1 MNKLLAVSLSTLA
14 VAGSLAGC
22 SNNNNNTPA
31 STSSSTTTSTAI
43 PAGTLLVSRTD
54 YAGTASTVTVGQAL
68 PGGGNAVADGGYPE
82 VFENETPDASF
93 GVTSPIFIDQVN
105 PSNGSIT
112 STITVPTAQMS
123 SSFSSK
129 SELAMN
135 ESLDG
140 SVITFMGYV
149 APVNTLDVS
158 NSNTAEAYDETNPVA
173 SIWQRAIGQIS
184 LSTSAFSVI
193 PVNGYSGNNGRAAVL
208 ANGYY
213 YMVGNAGNGSAA
225 AAGLCQ
231 LSQNTGVQFIQE
243 GVSDGGD
250 TFPVGELVP
259 TTAGNAG
266 CSSTGYQYGYSV
278 SQYLSTSGPSATS
291 YDADGFASTTTG
303 AQKDDKTGKDNNFRG
318 LTLFNNTLYT
328 SKGSGSNGVD
338 TVFQVGAAGGFASGG
353 VVSDAPVTILPGF
366 STISEKTNEKT
377 YANGTYH
384 PFGLWFANATT
395 LFVADE
401 GDGSLE
407 GSTGK
412 VTQYAGL
419 EQWSYSSTSSTW
431 TLVATYQSGLNIN
444 NSTSTATVTNPSPA
458 SGDPSTW
465 NVYTDGLRNLTG
477 KTNSDGSVTLYATT
491 STTSNDGT
499 HDLGSDPNQV
509 VTISIP
515 ATQLALTSAAATAP
529 TTAFTTVEQAQAGQ
543 RLGGVLI
550 TH

>member
-1 MNKLLAVSLSTLA
+1 MNKLLVVSLSTLA
-14 VAGSLAGC
+14 VAGAMSGC
-22 SNNNNNTPA
+22 SDNNNNN
-31 STSSSTTTSTAI
+31 SSATTTTTTSTTTAI
-43 PAGTLLVSRTD
+43 PAGTLLVSRTN
-54 YAGTASTVTVGQAL
+54 YAGTASTITVGQAL

-93 GVTSPIFIDQVN
+93 GVTSPIFIDEVT
-105 PSNGSIT
+105 PSTGAVT
-112 STITVPTAQMS
+112 STITIPTSQMS

-158 NSNTAEAYDETNPVA
+158 NSNTAEAYDQTNPVA
-173 SIWQRAIGQIS
+173 SIWQRAIGQIT
-184 LSTSAFSVI
+184 LATSAISVI
-193 PVNGYSGNNGRAAVL
+193 PVNGYSGNNGRAAIL

-213 YMVGNAGNGSAA
+213 YMVGNAGNGSAE
-225 AAGLCQ
+225 AAGLCL
-231 LSQNTGVQFIQE
+231 LSSNTGVQFIQE

-250 TFPVGELVP
+250 TFPVGGLVG
-259 TTAGNAG
+259 TAAGTAG
-266 CSSTGYQYGYSV
+266 CSATGYQYGYSI
-278 SQYLSTSGPSATS
+278 SQY
-291 YDADGFASTTTG
+291 STTGAYSAAGTETG
-303 AQKDDKTGKDNNFRG
+303 AQKDDKTGKDDNFRG
-318 LTLFNNTLYT
+318 LTVYNNTLYT
-328 SKGSGSNGVD
+328 SKGSGSNGID
-338 TVFQVGAAGGFASGG
+338 TVFQVGTAGAFASGG
-353 VVSDAPVTILPGF
+353 VLSDAAITVLPGF
-366 STISEKTNEKT
+366 STLSEKTNEKT
-377 YANGTYH
+377 NANGTYH
-384 PFGLWFANATT
+384 PFGLYFASATT

-419 EQWSYSSTSSTW
+419 EQWSYSSTTSTW
-431 TLVATYQSGLNIN
+431 TLVATYQGGLNIN
-444 NSTSTATVTNPSPA
+444 TSTSTATVTNPSPA
-458 SGDPSTW
+458 TGDPATW

-477 KTNSDGSVTLYATT
+477 QSNSDGSVTLYATT

-509 VTISIP
+509 VSINIP
-515 ATQLALTSAAATAP
+515 ASQLALTAAASSAP
-529 TTAFTTVEQAQAGQ
+529 TQSFTVVKQATAGQ